1 MSSNSKN
8 PGRFSY
14 LIIITALLSI
24 TGFAT
29 SAISA
34 DDEEISVLLLRH
46 DSSVNSKSSTH
57 KILNQLSLHTDLWH
71 VAIIRGED
79 DKAVVHQQVLAT
91 IIRADVMASE
101 RLVRIL
107 ARRTT
112 MIGID
117 LINLNE
123 KNKEIN
129 KRKAERSIVS
139 ESFTRNL
146 RLLRAKA
153 KVLQRMDLHDFSP
166 NTYNLLSQYM
176 NILRRQIGLEKVWLA
191 TTANNNDSKTF
202 R

>member
-1 MSSNSKN
+1 M
-8 PGRFSY
+8 
-14 LIIITALLSI
+14 

-34 DDEEISVLLLRH
+34 DKEEISVLLRH

-71 VAIIRGED
+71 VALIRGED
-79 DKAVVHQQVLAT
+79 DKAILYQQVLAT

-117 LINLNE
+117 LINIDEN
-123 KNKEIN
+123 NDEII
-129 KRKAERSIVS
+129 KRKAQRSMVS
-139 ESFTRNL
+139 EAFTRNL

-191 TTANNNDSKTF
+191 TTASNYDS
-202 R
+202 RILR